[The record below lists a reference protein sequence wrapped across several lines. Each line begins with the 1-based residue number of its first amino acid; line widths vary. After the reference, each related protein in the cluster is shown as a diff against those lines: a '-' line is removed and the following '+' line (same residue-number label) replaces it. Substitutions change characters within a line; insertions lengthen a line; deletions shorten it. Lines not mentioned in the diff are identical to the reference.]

1 MLKVFLFICIVLFI
15 FSPLF
20 RLIVKKLP
28 QIYFYGLRDIILYF
42 KDKKWEKVSVGYGI
56 TCFIG
61 MFGHGKTLSMV
72 KACQS
77 IYDTYGDKVRFISNV
92 KLNHIPYIPLTN
104 FNQIVKLQNEVD
116 SPYEATILC
125 IDEIEYLLSHRNFA
139 NFPLTMLGSI
149 CQQRKLASPL
159 KIYCTCQRWFTVD
172 KIWRSLTTDIY
183 DCNKFWRFQHMVKY
197 DAWDYENAMNFNMIR
212 PISNTWWFVTDRIYN
227 AYDTTELITDET
239 SNDFLSNEE
248 TIVRVGLD
256 NMSNP
261 NAIRKPRKQRK
272 EKRRRG

>member
-1 MLKVFLFICIVLFI
+1 
-15 FSPLF
+15 
-20 RLIVKKLP
+20 
-28 QIYFYGLRDIILYF
+28 
-42 KDKKWEKVSVGYGI
+42 
-56 TCFIG
+56 
-61 MFGHGKTLSMV
+61 
-72 KACQS
+72 
-77 IYDTYGDKVRFISNV
+77 
-92 KLNHIPYIPLTN
+92 
-104 FNQIVKLQNEVD
+104 
-116 SPYEATILC
+116 
-125 IDEIEYLLSHRNFA
+125 
-139 NFPLTMLGSI
+139 
-149 CQQRKLASPL
+149 
-159 KIYCTCQRWFTVD
+159 
-172 KIWRSLTTDIY
+172 
-183 DCNKFWRFQHMVKY
+183 MVKY